1 MGKVYDLNGKDLT
14 KTDATLRVPEEP
26 ADAAEVGK
34 KNDAQTESLKAEK
47 SRAEG
52 AEQKLQQQVDT
63 LNAGGLNLKED
74 LIRTQVDSYL
84 TQHPEAM
91 GTAVA
96 EETTRAKAAEEENA
110 KGIGQLK
117 EDLEDVSD
125 EIARAAPYKEL
136 CKMAKNQKFGT
147 VFLTEKAPVN
157 VAISGSVGTI
167 HGRNRYN
174 ISKQNLSFSSYS
186 SNHNYKKSN
195 GGFEIDCNVTSET
208 SSVYAVSSFYA
219 EFDGH
224 MIFSCEA
231 DCTGNVKDLLVKIK
245 RGDSYISDSCAGRG
259 RYVLGLDV
267 SKGDLISILFYT
279 SILNPDPNTLHYNN
293 IMVAYDGF
301 YDYCAYSPDIEPVYV
316 KNTYNIPADTSVM
329 TNHSISGSG
338 GKYYITISNDI
349 SDMRNYPA
357 TVYDIPSITAT
368 DATVCE
374 ISGANGI
381 ITKTTGI
388 WVSISPSGTVYLNVN
403 GLNRTSATT
412 YLQSN
417 PIVITYE
424 TTELSSTSKKEMDTH
439 IYQEGEIVELQSGG
453 SITYEYSLNTKKK
466 RLVCFGDSITGMFES
481 DSSYPDMI
489 SRMSDIDAIN
499 VGFAGCCMADHRT
512 DKYVPFCMNR
522 LADAITSG
530 DYSTQDAQAESIGG
544 YYPLHVSRLKQIDW
558 KAVDYI
564 SIFYGT
570 NDWGMNKI
578 MLSGKET
585 DKSIC
590 TQDALKYTIET
601 ISRIYPWIKIV
612 VIAPYWRSKSAGF
625 DSNKDANDNGD
636 YLYQFSDM
644 IVSTAEEYNLPS
656 INLYRNLGANVYTN
670 RYFTKDGT
678 HPTEM
683 CKEIIAK
690 RLIECIGL
698 Y

>member
-1 MGKVYDLNGKDLT
+1 MGYQKQNFANGNVLTAENLNHIENGIADAESTASTTKGVVDKIIDPTLSVSGK
-14 KTDATLRVPEEP
+14 A
-26 ADAAEVGK
+26 ADAAKVGEAI
-34 KNDAQTESLKAEK
+34 NAE
-47 SRAEG
+47 AE
-52 AEQKLQQQVDT
+52 
-63 LNAGGLNLKED
+63 
-74 LIRTQVDSYL
+74 
-84 TQHPEAM
+84 
-91 GTAVA
+91 
-96 EETTRAKAAEEENA
+96 RAKAAEEENA
-110 KGIGQLK
+110 KGVSQLK
-117 EDLEDVSD
+117 EDLEDVPY

-136 CKMAKNQKFGT
+136 CKMAKNQKSGT
-147 VFLTEKAPVN
+147 AFLTEKAPVN
-157 VAISGSVGTI
+157 VVISGSVKTI

-195 GGFEIDCNVTSET
+195 SGFEIDCNVTSKT

-245 RGDSYISDSCAGRG
+245 RGDSFISDSCAGRG

-279 SILNPDPNTLHYNN
+279 SIQNPDPNTLYYNN
-293 IMVAYDGF
+293 IMVAYNGF

-316 KNTYNIPADTSVM
+316 KKTYNIPADRSVM
-329 TNHSISGSG
+329 VNHSISGSD
-338 GKYYITISNDI
+338 GKYYITISNAI
-349 SDMRNYPA
+349 NDMRNYPA
-357 TVYDIPSITAT
+357 TTYDIPSITAT
-368 DATVCE
+368 GATVCE

-381 ITKTTGI
+381 IKKTTGV
-388 WVSISPSGTVYLNVN
+388 WVSINPNGTVYLNVN
-403 GLNRTSATT
+403 GLGRDSATT

-417 PIVITYE
+417 SIVITYE
-424 TTELSSTSKKEMDTH
+424 TTELSSTSKITH
-439 IYQEGEIVELQSGG
+439 IYQEGEIVELQIGS

-499 VGFAGCCMADHRT
+499 VGFAGCCMADHST
-512 DKYVPFCMNR
+512 AKYVPFCMNR

-544 YYPLHVSRLKQIDW
+544 YYPLHVSKLKEIDW
-558 KAVDYI
+558 KTVDYI

-570 NDWGMNKI
+570 NDWGMDKT
-578 MLSGKET
+578 MLSAEGT
-585 DKSIC
+585 DRSTC
-590 TQDALKYTIET
+590 TQDALRYSIET
-601 ISRIYPWIKIV
+601 ISQKYPWIKIL
-612 VIAPYWRSKSAGF
+612 VIAPYWRSKSSGL
-625 DSNKDANDNGD
+625 DSDKDANNNGN
-636 YLYQFSDM
+636 YLFEFSDM
-644 IVSTAEEYNLPS
+644 IVSTAGSYNLP
-656 INLYRNLGANVYTN
+656 ILNLYHSLGANRYTN
-670 RYFTKDGT
+670 HYFTKDGT

-683 CKEIIAK
+683 CKKIIAK
-690 RLIECIGL
+690 RIIDCIKC

>member
-1 MGKVYDLNGKDLT
+1 MSYQKQNFANGEVLSASQLNHIEQGITDVESAANATKAVVDKIIDPTLSVSGK
-14 KTDATLRVPEEP
+14 A
-26 ADAAEVGK
+26 ADAAKVGETV
-34 KNDAQTESLKAEK
+34 AQ
-47 SRAEG
+47 
-52 AEQKLQQQVDT
+52 V
-63 LNAGGLNLKED
+63 KE
-74 LIRTQVDSYL
+74 Y
-84 TQHPEAM
+84 
-91 GTAVA
+91 
-96 EETTRAKAAEEENA
+96 
-110 KGIGQLK
+110 
-117 EDLEDVSD
+117 LEDVSD
-125 EIARAAPYKEL
+125 EIARVAPYKEL
-136 CKMAKNQKFGT
+136 CKVAKIQKTGIA
-147 VFLTEKAPVN
+147 FLNEKPTN
-157 VAISGSVGTI
+157 VTINGSANVI
-167 HGRNRYN
+167 HGRNRYD
-174 ISKQNLSFSSYS
+174 ISKRSLSFSSYTS
-186 SNHNYKKSN
+186 KHDYKKVD
-195 GGFEIDCNVTSET
+195 GGFEIECNVTSET
-208 SSVYAVSSFYA
+208 STVYAVSSFYA

-245 RGDSYISDSCAGRG
+245 RGNSDISDSCAGRG

-279 SILNPDPNTLHYNN
+279 SIQNPGPNTLYYNN

-301 YDYCAYSPDIEPVYV
+301 YDYCAYSPDIEPVYE
-316 KNTYNIPADTSVM
+316 KKTYNILADTSVM
-329 TNHSISGSG
+329 VNHSIPGSD
-338 GKYYITISNDI
+338 GKYYITISNNI

-357 TVYDIPSITAT
+357 TTSDIPSITAT
-368 DATVCE
+368 GATVCE

-381 ITKTTGI
+381 VTKTTGI

-403 GLNRTSATT
+403 GLGRRSATT

-466 RLVCFGDSITGMFES
+466 KLVCFGDSITGMFES

-499 VGFAGCCMADHRT
+499 VGFAGCCMADHSNN
-512 DKYVPFCMNR
+512 KYVPFCMSR
-522 LADAITSG
+522 LADAIVSG
-530 DYSTQDAQAESIGG
+530 DYTTQDAQADGIGG
-544 YYPLHVSRLKQIDW
+544 HYPLHVSRLKEIDW
-558 KAVDYI
+558 KTVDYI

-578 MLSGKET
+578 MLSTGET
-585 DKSIC
+585 DRLTC
-590 TQDALKYTIET
+590 TQDALKYSIET
-601 ISRIYPWIKIV
+601 ILQKYPWIKILI
-612 VIAPYWRSKSAGF
+612 IAPYWRSKSNGL

-636 YLYQFSDM
+636 YLFQFSDM
-644 IVSTAEEYNLPS
+644 IVATAKDYNLPS
-656 INLYRNLGANVYTN
+656 LNLYYNIGANIYTN

-690 RLIECIGL
+690 KIIDCIEC